1 MVARPYN
8 TEVGEGR
15 IGAVYRA
22 IRNGGVVKNR
32 GNTVGFLGKVLE
44 VDLTNRRIEA
54 VEMDEAL
61 ARRYLGGR
69 GINSYRLY
77 AELPE
82 TAGPLDP
89 QNMLLLSGGLLTG
102 TEAPSSSRMHVSARS
117 PLTGFLGSSNVGGHF
132 GAELR
137 AAGFQSIVIRG
148 QADAPVSLRIFS
160 DRAELVDAT
169 ELWGRDAWETQKILQ
184 QQLGGERTRVVSI
197 GPGGE
202 SLVRYGC
209 IMTERG
215 HAAGRTGMGAVMGSK
230 RLKAI
235 AVRGDGRKTSDDP
248 AMRETIRR
256 YAAAIRNAP
265 RYPIYS
271 KYSNSGFVL
280 WADETGILATRN
292 YRENRFEGAGRIDG
306 TKIIDYVT
314 KPSGCYRCP
323 VHCKAE
329 LRIESGP
336 FAGTEGE
343 RPDIEPIVALGS
355 KCGLDDVEALLYL
368 YNLCGKL
375 GIDVISAASSVA
387 FAMDLYE
394 RGILSRSDT
403 DGVELTWGN
412 ARAMEIMFRKIA
424 RREGFGAM
432 LAEGVAEAARLI
444 GRGAEQYAYHSKGLE
459 LTAYDPRG
467 AMGTALGYAVSPRGA
482 DFTSVHALP
491 EYRWDAE
498 KGAQEFGVP
507 GSVDQHSTEGK
518 GILIKH
524 TMSVSAA
531 VDSLGICKVAALNV
545 VDDFSLRAEA
555 ELASAVSG
563 FELTPQDLLAVG
575 ERVLNVERLFNLRRG
590 ASRLDDGLPDRF
602 RRIGLPEGPHRGA
615 TVDLEPML
623 EQYYGVMGWDAD
635 GSPTAEK
642 LRDLGVG

>member
-1 MVARPYN
+1 M
-8 TEVGEGR
+8 
-15 IGAVYRA
+15 
-22 IRNGGVVKNR
+22 
-32 GNTVGFLGKVLE
+32 GFLGKVLI
-44 VDLTNRRIEA
+44 VDLTSRRIET
-54 VEMDEAL
+54 VEMDDGL

-77 AELPE
+77 AELPG
-82 TAGPLDP
+82 TAAPLDP
-89 QNMLLLSGGLLTG
+89 ENLLLLSGGLLTG
-102 TEAPSSSRMHVSARS
+102 TEAPSSSRLHVSARS
-117 PLTGFLGSSNVGGHF
+117 PLTGLLGSSNVGGYF

-137 AAGFQSIVIRG
+137 SAGLQSVVVKG
-148 QADAPVSLRIFS
+148 QSDAPVTLRIMG
-160 DRAELVDAT
+160 DQAEIVDASD
-169 ELWGRDAWETQKILQ
+169 LWGLDAWETQKILQ
-184 QQLGGERTRVVSI
+184 QQPGGEHTRVLSI

-235 AVRGDGRKTSDDP
+235 SVRGDGRKVSDDP
-248 AMRETIRR
+248 AMREVVRR
-256 YAAAIRNAP
+256 YAAAIRNAS

-271 KYSNSGFVL
+271 KFSNSGFVL

-292 YRENRFEGAGRIDG
+292 YRQNRFEGAARIDG

-314 KPSGCYRCP
+314 KSSGCYRCP

-336 FAGTEGE
+336 YAGTEGE

-355 KCGLDDVEALLYL
+355 KCGLADVEALLYL

-387 FAMDLYE
+387 FAMDLFE
-394 RGILSRSDT
+394 RGILSSSDT
-403 DGVELTWGN
+403 DGVELKWGN
-412 ARAMEIMFRKIA
+412 AQGMETMFRKIA
-424 RREGFGAM
+424 RREGFGAV

-444 GRGAEQYAYHSKGLE
+444 GRGAEQYAYHAKGLE

-467 AMGTALGYAVSPRGA
+467 AMGTALGYAVSSRGG

-498 KGAQEFGVP
+498 KGAQEFGESK
-507 GSVDQHSTEGK
+507 SVDQHSTEGK
-518 GILIKH
+518 GVMIKH

-531 VDSLGICKVAALNV
+531 MDSLGICKVAALNV

-555 ELASAVSG
+555 DLASAVSG
-563 FELTPQDLLAVG
+563 FDLTPRDLLAVG
-575 ERVLNVERLFNLRRG
+575 ERILNVEKLFNIRYG
-590 ASRLDDGLPDRF
+590 ASRLDDRLPDLFRRTGLPK
-602 RRIGLPEGPHRGA
+602 EPHQGA

-623 EQYYGVMGWDAD
+623 EQYYGAMGWDAE
-635 GSPTAEK
+635 GRPTAEK
-642 LRDLGVG
+642 LRELGIG